1 MSVLVTLRVKGDATK
16 LERFVAENPGR
27 MESTVERGKKH
38 GVISHHFYGNDSEII
53 VVDEW
58 PSEDAFRAFFAASP
72 EIRGYMETVGATTP
86 PEVTFWRK
94 LETHDDVDKSPSI
107 AASVA

>member
-16 LERFVAENPGR
+16 LERFAAENPGLLD
-27 MESTVERGKKH
+27 STVERGKEH

-58 PSEDAFRAFFAASP
+58 PSEDAFHAFFAASP
-72 EIRGYMETVGATTP
+72 EIKGYMEAAGATSS

-94 LETHDDVDKSPSI
+94 LETHDDVDRVTS
-107 AASVA
+107 ARA